1 MKSVDNKQ
9 KTISIFGSTGSIGK
23 NAIAVI
29 KNHPEKFKVTA
40 LVAQNNYKTL
50 AHQALELKPEVV
62 VIAQEKYYQLL
73 KTELAGLKKCQII
86 AGQDAVNET
95 AKIKCDLFI
104 SAIVGIAGMIPTLNA
119 IKSASNIALANK
131 EAMVCA
137 GDFLLKEAK
146 KKCINIFPID
156 SEHNALFQ
164 IFEKQNLAMIDDIV
178 LTASGGPFFFS
189 DINFKDITISQAL
202 KHPKWQM
209 GNKISIDSATMMNK
223 GLELIEAYYF
233 FPLKKSQINIL
244 VHPQSIVHGIVNY
257 QDGASLAM
265 MSEPDM
271 KVPISY
277 ALGFPKR
284 LTNNA
289 KKLSLE
295 KIVKLEFFAVD
306 QKKFPAIKLCRD
318 ALAEEGSA
326 LVVLNSANEIA
337 VEKFLKGMIRFDQI
351 YSLVSKTLEKIKHQ
365 KLKTIDEVIYF
376 DQLARANA
384 TTIKI

>member
-1 MKSVDNKQ
+1 MKSADNKQ

-23 NAIAVI
+23 NTIAVI
-29 KNHPEKFKVTA
+29 KDHPEKFKLKA
-40 LVAQNNYKTL
+40 LVAQSNFKSL
-50 AHQALELKPEVV
+50 AMQALELNPEFV
-62 VIAQEKYYQLL
+62 VIAEEKYYKSL
-73 KTELAGLKKCQII
+73 KNELASLKKCQII
-86 AGQDAVNET
+86 AGQEAVNET
-95 AKIKCDLFI
+95 AKLKCDLFI
-104 SAIVGIAGMIPTLNA
+104 CAIVGIAGMIPTLNA
-119 IKSASNIALANK
+119 IKSSSNIALANK
-131 EAMVCA
+131 EAMVCG

-146 KKCINIFPID
+146 RNSVNIFPID

-164 IFEKQNLAMIDDIV
+164 IFEKQNLSMIDDII

-189 DINFKDITISQAL
+189 DVNFRDITIAQAL

-233 FPLKKSQINIL
+233 FPLKKHQINIL

-257 QDGASLAM
+257 KDGASLAM
-265 MSEPDM
+265 LSEPDM

-277 ALGFPKR
+277 ALGHPER
-284 LTNNA
+284 LKNNA

-295 KIVKLEFFAVD
+295 KISKLEFFAVD
-306 QKKFPAIKLCRD
+306 QKKFPAIKLCKD
-318 ALAEEGSA
+318 ALEEEGSA

-337 VEKFLKGMIRFDQI
+337 VDKFLKGMIRFDQI
-351 YSLVSKTLEKIKHQ
+351 YSLVFKTLEKIKHQ
-365 KLKTIDEVIYF
+365 KLKTIDDVIYY